1 MMDQNAEMEI
11 RKLMVDGYMDAIGF
25 AESEAVSIQDFQH
38 LARQI
43 LLGLFLS
50 VNEIGMDNVSG
61 ENRLRNLEHNLKAF
75 MDAGMTMFD
84 QQLIDEENAARAGV
98 PPRGNQTSDSALRL
112 CPDKSLTFKNT
123 AGGIDPRQEQG
134 EKHE

>member
-1 MMDQNAEMEI
+1 MQQQTEMEI
-11 RKLMVDGYMDAIGF
+11 RKLMVDGYMDAIGY
-25 AESEAVSIQDFQH
+25 AESESVSITDFQH

-61 ENRLRNLEHNLKAF
+61 ENRLRNLEHNFKAF

-84 QQLIDEENAARAGV
+84 RQLIDEENAARAGV
-98 PPRGNQTSDSALRL
+98 PPQGNASALRL
-112 CPDKSLTFKNT
+112 CPEKSLTFKNA
-123 AGGIDPRQEQG
+123 AGGIDARQNQG
-134 EKHE
+134 EQHE